1 MMQAIHNP
9 AAELRQ
15 SLQSDIESFLKGG
28 GKIKIE
34 PLKKTPVKACKQF
47 SLNTS
52 KKEFEEVQLRTKK
65 DSKET
70 AEVKYCKASGLYH
83 IYQGS
88 LKISR
93 KGFYSEQTARMQ
105 AAKTQEQINL
115 EARMKAR

>member
-1 MMQAIHNP
+1 MQPSYNP
-9 AAELRQ
+9 AAEASRE
-15 SLQSDIESFLKGG
+15 IENQVSAFLNHGRT
-28 GKIKIE
+28 IIVE
-34 PLKKTPVKACKQF
+34 PLKKTPVKACNQF

-52 KKEFEEVQLRTKK
+52 KKEFEEVQLRRKK

-93 KGFYSEQTARMQ
+93 KGFYNEQTARMQ
-105 AAKTQEQINL
+105 AAKTQEQTNL
-115 EARMKAR
+115 KARMKAR